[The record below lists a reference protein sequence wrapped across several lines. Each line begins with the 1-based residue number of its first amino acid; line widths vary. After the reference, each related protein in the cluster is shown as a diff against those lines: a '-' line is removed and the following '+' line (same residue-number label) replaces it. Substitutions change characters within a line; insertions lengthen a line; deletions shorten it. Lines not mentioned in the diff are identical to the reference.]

1 MRSPVALAVL
11 AALALAPVAGA
22 AEPAPAPRATRDLQ
36 FTVRAVTVVVPAGA
50 KEPPATRFFTD
61 AELTAF
67 LTAAQND
74 PNANTVQYP
83 RITVRGTQR
92 AEVSVL
98 DKQKFVT
105 SLEVVTVKGQAVF
118 VPRNTEIELGVRC
131 DVWGRVSADSKYVQL
146 NFAHEDARLV
156 GAVPLVPVTTLIE
169 PVLADGNKGKPVPF
183 TQFLQVPNVETA
195 RVSRSDLMVPSG
207 GHVAIAGPAFERE
220 VRTEFGPPVVS
231 NIPYLNRL
239 FKNVGVGR
247 DSQHVMIMLTP
258 RIIINSEEEIVQ
270 TEGRQ
275 PNG

>member
-1 MRSPVALAVL
+1 MRSPVALAAL
-11 AALALAPVAGA
+11 AALALAPVASA

-36 FTVRAVTVVVPAGA
+36 FTVRAVTVSAHAGA

-98 DKQKFVT
+98 DKQTFVT
-105 SLEVVTVKGQAVF
+105 GIDAVNVKGQPVF
-118 VPRNTEIELGVRC
+118 VPRSTEIELGVRC
-131 DVWGRVSADSKYVQL
+131 DVWGRVSADANAVEL
-146 NFAHEDARLV
+146 RFAHEETRVV
-156 GAVPLVPVTTLIE
+156 GEVPLVPVTVPIQ
-169 PVLADGNKGKPVPF
+169 PVAENGKKGKPIPF
-183 TQFLQVPNVETA
+183 TQYVQLPTIETA

-207 GHVAIAGPAFERE
+207 GHVVIAGPAFERE

-239 FKNVGVGR
+239 FKNVEIGREPARTFFIVSPVVG
-247 DSQHVMIMLTP
+247 DESAP
-258 RIIINSEEEIVQ
+258 
-270 TEGRQ
+270 
-275 PNG
+275 